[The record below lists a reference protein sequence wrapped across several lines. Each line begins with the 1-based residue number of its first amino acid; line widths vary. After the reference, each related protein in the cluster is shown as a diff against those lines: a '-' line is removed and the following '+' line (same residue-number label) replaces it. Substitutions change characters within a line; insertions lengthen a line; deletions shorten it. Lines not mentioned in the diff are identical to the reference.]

1 MSTPTG
7 RKAYSKPEMQNIPI
21 RTELGKQLREVFT
34 KEKVLGQ
41 APALVDVDYTALELR
56 MLASMFTPK

>member
-7 RKAYSKPEMQNIPI
+7 RNSYSKPAIQDIPI

-41 APALVDVDYTALELR
+41 APPLADVDYTALELLV
-56 MLASMFTPK
+56 LASMFTPK